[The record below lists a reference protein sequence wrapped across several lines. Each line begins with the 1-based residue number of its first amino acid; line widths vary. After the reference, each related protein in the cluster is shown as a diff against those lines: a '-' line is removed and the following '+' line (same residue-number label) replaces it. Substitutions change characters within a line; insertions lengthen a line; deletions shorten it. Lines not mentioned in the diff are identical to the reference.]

1 MRGSRLVAGLLT
13 AGLVLAGCATTR
25 TASMGILP
33 NNDHLVTLVVTE
45 DRTLIEER
53 CRGALAIGP
62 ILGCQ
67 STRSTRLPDG
77 QDVRLITIVRFTDS
91 LPSAMA
97 FEIDLHELCHA
108 VATLQGVND
117 PCHVGNDG
125 LLQAAPRALLHAR

>member
-1 MRGSRLVAGLLT
+1 MRRSRLAAGLLT

-25 TASMGILP
+25 TASMGVLP
-33 NNDHLVTLVVTE
+33 NNEHLVTLLVTE
-45 DRTLIEER
+45 DRTLIEDR

-67 STRSTRLPDG
+67 STRSTTLPDG
-77 QDVRLITIVRFTDS
+77 QGVRLITIVRFTDS

-125 LLQAAPRALLHAR
+125 LLHAAPRALLHGR

>member
-1 MRGSRLVAGLLT
+1 MRGSRLVAGLLA